1 MSLKLPKE
9 VLQEINDIKSLIN
22 CFSLD
27 PSFTIFKKKLDYFK
41 QLSSKNI
48 PFYILIFE
56 EILTEDN
63 EYKNLIDILEKNN
76 LHSIKVSMTTNGK
89 SKYLTHPLTNM

>member
-1 MSLKLPKE
+1 MSSKLPKE
-9 VLQEINDIKSLIN
+9 VLQEIYDIKSLIN
-22 CFSLD
+22 CYTLD
-27 PSFTIFKKKLDYFK
+27 PSFSIFKKNLDYLK

-76 LHSIKVSMTTNGK
+76 LHSVKF
-89 SKYLTHPLTNM
+89 L

>member
-1 MSLKLPKE
+1 MTLHFQFL
-9 VLQEINDIKSLIN
+9 
-22 CFSLD
+22 
-27 PSFTIFKKKLDYFK
+27 KKLDYLK

-76 LHSIKVSMTTNGK
+76 LHSAKVSMTTNGK
-89 SKYLTHPLTNM
+89 SKYLTHPLTNMAYVGKNETKTKYNT